1 MATPEPDAEAVI
13 EQIAA
18 HVASAGLGDE
28 VEVRLQEGRVD
39 VLIGGRSVEA
49 TLRLDG
55 EFALADTIA
64 ALQSGGDWGGYADA
78 VIAALS

>member
-1 MATPEPDAEAVI
+1 MAPSDQDAEAVI

-18 HVASAGLGDE
+18 HVASSGLGDQ
-28 VEVRLQEGRVD
+28 VEVRLQGGRVD
-39 VLIGGRSVEA
+39 VLIAGRSVEA

-64 ALQSGGDWGGYADA
+64 ALQSGGDWNGYADA